1 MYLMVKRKVH
11 DLLDVFLLVLV
22 LNVHHYVQHVLE
34 VLEGFYN
41 LFLLKNLAEIMFIMA
56 KKKGS

>member
-1 MYLMVKRKVH
+1 MVKRKVH

-22 LNVHHYVQHVLE
+22 LEVHLVVQHVLE
-34 VLEGFYN
+34 VLEGFFN
-41 LFLLKNLAEIMFIMA
+41 LFLLKNLAEIMYIMA